1 VPELIAFTLNGR
13 PAQSKAKGS
22 TPLVYVLRGEMGLL
36 GARIGCGEGHCGSCT
51 VIVDGKAVTSC
62 DLPLDA
68 VAGRSVE
75 TVEGLARDG
84 KLHPVQQAIIAEQA
98 GQCGYCLTGI
108 VMRAKVLLESN
119 PAPTRGEIAA
129 ALDGHLCRCGA
140 QPRILRAIARAATAI
155 AHGAMT

>member
-1 VPELIAFTLNGR
+1 MAESVAFILNGR
-13 PAQSKAKGS
+13 SAHSNAKGS
-22 TPLVYVLRGEMGLL
+22 TPLVYVLRGEMGLM

-62 DLPLDA
+62 DLPLEA
-68 VAGRSVE
+68 VAGKSVE
-75 TVEGLARDG
+75 TVEGIVRDG
-84 KLHPVQQAIIAEQA
+84 RPHPVQQAIIDEQA

-108 VMRAKVLLESN
+108 VMRAKVLLDSN
-119 PAPTRGEIAA
+119 PAPTRREIAS

-155 AHGAMT
+155 AAAK

>member
-1 VPELIAFTLNGR
+1 VAVAELIAFNLNGR

-51 VIVDGKAVTSC
+51 VIVDGNAVTSC
-62 DLPLDA
+62 DLPLEA
-68 VAGRSVE
+68 VAGKSVE
-75 TVEGLARDG
+75 TVEGLARGG

-108 VMRAKVLLESN
+108 VMRAKVLLDSN
-119 PAPTRGEIAA
+119 PAPTRAEIAS
-129 ALDGHLCRCGA
+129 ALDGNLCRCGA
-140 QPRILRAIARAATAI
+140 QPRILRAIGRAASAI
-155 AHGAMT
+155 AAAK

>member
-1 VPELIAFTLNGR
+1 VAELIAFTLNGR

-51 VIVDGKAVTSC
+51 VIVGGSAVTSC
-62 DLPLDA
+62 DLPLEA
-68 VAGRSVE
+68 VAGKSVE
-75 TVEGLARDG
+75 TVEGLVRDG

-108 VMRAKVLLESN
+108 VMRAKVLLDSN
-119 PAPTRGEIAA
+119 PAPTRAEIAA

-140 QPRILRAIARAATAI
+140 QPRILRAIARAANAI
-155 AHGAMT
+155 ATAQ

>member
-1 VPELIAFTLNGR
+1 MAEPIAFTLNGR

-62 DLPLDA
+62 DLALDA

-84 KLHPVQQAIIAEQA
+84 KLHPVQQAIIDEQA

-108 VMRAKVLLESN
+108 VMRAKVLLDAN

-140 QPRILRAIARAATAI
+140 QPRILRAIGRAATAI
-155 AHGAMT
+155 ATAQ

>member
-1 VPELIAFTLNGR
+1 MAELIAFTLNGR

-22 TPLVYVLRGEMGLL
+22 TPIVYVLRGEMGLL

-62 DLPLDA
+62 DLALDA

-84 KLHPVQQAIIAEQA
+84 KLHPVQQAIIDEQA

-108 VMRAKVLLESN
+108 VMRAKVLLDSN
-119 PAPTRGEIAA
+119 PAPTRNEIAA

-155 AHGAMT
+155 ATAQ

>member
-1 VPELIAFTLNGR
+1 MAESVAFILNGR
-13 PAQSKAKGS
+13 PAQATAKGS
-22 TPLVYVLRGEMGLL
+22 TPLVYVLRGEMGLM

-62 DLPLDA
+62 DLPLEA
-68 VAGRSVE
+68 VAGKSVE
-75 TVEGLARDG
+75 TVEGIARDG
-84 KLHPVQQAIIAEQA
+84 RPHPVQQAIIDEQA

-108 VMRAKVLLESN
+108 VMRAKVLLDSN
-119 PAPTRGEIAA
+119 PAPTRREIAS

-155 AHGAMT
+155 AAAK